1 MHIVTLM
8 RSTRSQRAV
17 LASSSATT
25 LTPQQWGILLVLGGA
40 LLLDGLDVSMVG
52 VALPSIRTALHMS
65 TSSLQ
70 WIVSGYTLGY
80 GGLLLLGGR
89 AADLLGRRRV
99 FVAAVAV
106 FAVVSLLGGIVSS
119 PGLLIAAR
127 IIKGVAAAFTA
138 PSSMSLLTTTFPEG
152 PVRNKAFSVYTVFGA
167 SGFSLGLVLS
177 GLLTQ
182 VSWRL
187 TLLVSAP
194 AAALVLLGALTLVPR
209 GEKVERNGRRF
220 DLPGAAVISAAMLL
234 LVYTVVN
241 AQQAGWGSVQTIGS
255 FAAVVALAATF
266 VVIEAR
272 SSDPLVP
279 FTIFRHAPLRR
290 AQVGAVTLFGSYV
303 SFQFLLTQYL
313 QTLSHWSAIAT
324 ALAFLPAGVIVAVL
338 SVRMAPLLG
347 RFGPGPLVAAA
358 FVALALAYALFL
370 RIGVT
375 PDYPAVMLPTVI
387 LLGLAFGLGFSS
399 LTVSATS
406 GVHDEQQG
414 LAASLFQTS
423 FQVGGAVV
431 LAVVTAVVDANG
443 GNTLTSSSAALNAY
457 RPALYL
463 ITAVA
468 ALGLLAALPGLRRGS
483 TPVAD
488 EVEHFAPAAEAMRFA
503 PVVEAAAET
512 EAETSPD
519 WSRVR
524 GGH

>member
-1 MHIVTLM
+1 MHMVWDM
-8 RSTRSQRAV
+8 
-17 LASSSATT
+17 ASSPGRRTPLATT
-25 LTPQQWGILLVLGGA
+25 TETTWTPQLWGILFVLGGA
-40 LLLDGLDVSMVG
+40 LLLDALDVSMVG
-52 VALPSIRTALHMS
+52 VALPDIRSALHMS

-99 FVAAVAV
+99 FVAALAV
-106 FAVVSLLGGIVSS
+106 FAVVSLLGGVVSS

-127 IIKGVAAAFTA
+127 IIKGAAAAFTA

-152 PVRNKAFSVYTVFGA
+152 PLRNRAFSVYTVFGA

-182 VSWRL
+182 LSWRL

-194 AAALVLLGALTLVPR
+194 AAALVLLGAVTLIPR
-209 GEKVERNGRRF
+209 PDAAQSPGRAGRRF
-220 DLPGAAVISAAMLL
+220 DLPGAAVITAAMLL

-241 AQQAGWGSVQTIGS
+241 AQQAGWGSARTIGS
-255 FAAVVALAATF
+255 FAGVAALAALF
-266 VVIEAR
+266 VTIERR
-272 SSDPLVP
+272 SPDPLVP
-279 FTIFRHAPLRR
+279 FGIFRSAPLRR
-290 AQVGAVTLFGSYV
+290 AQIGAITLFGSYV

-313 QTLSHWSAIAT
+313 QSLSHWSAIGT

-338 SVRMAPLLG
+338 SLRTAGLLNW
-347 RFGPGPLVAAA
+347 FGAETLVATA
-358 FVALALAYALFL
+358 FVSLVAAYALFL
-370 RIGVT
+370 RAGVA

-387 LLGLAFGLGFSS
+387 LLGAAFGFGFSA

-406 GVHDEQQG
+406 GVRDEQQG

-431 LAVVTAVVDANG
+431 LAVVTAIVEAG
-443 GNTLTSSSAALNAY
+443 GANTLTSPSAVLSAY

-463 ITAVA
+463 ITGVA
-468 ALGLLAALPGLRRGS
+468 ALGLVAALPGLRRGGA
-483 TPVAD
+483 PDADAGEAGRPAVAQ
-488 EVEHFAPAAEAMRFA
+488 AEAA
-503 PVVEAAAET
+503 QADAVAEL
-512 EAETSPD
+512 ADAGS
-519 WSRVR
+519 
-524 GGH
+524 

>member
-1 MHIVTLM
+1 MASLQG
-8 RSTRSQRAV
+8 QRTK
-17 LASSSATT
+17 LATT
-25 LTPQQWGILLVLGGA
+25 TETTWTPQLWGILLVLGGA

-99 FVAAVAV
+99 FVAGVAV

-127 IIKGVAAAFTA
+127 IIKGMAAAFTA
-138 PSSMSLLTTTFPEG
+138 PSSLSLLTTRFPEG
-152 PVRNKAFSVYTVFGA
+152 PLRNRAFSVYTVFGA

-194 AAALVLLGALTLVPR
+194 AAALVLLGAITLIPR
-209 GEKVERNGRRF
+209 DRVAGGAGTTRAGRRF
-220 DLPGAAVISAAMLL
+220 DLPGATVITAAMLL

-241 AQQAGWGSVQTIGS
+241 AQQAGWGSARTIGS
-255 FAAVVALAATF
+255 FAGVVVLAALF
-266 VVIEAR
+266 AVIETR
-272 SSDPLVP
+272 SPDPLVP
-279 FTIFRHAPLRR
+279 FAIFRSGSLRR
-290 AQVGAVTLFGSYV
+290 AQVGAITLFGSYV

-313 QTLSHWSAIAT
+313 QSLSHWSAIGT
-324 ALAFLPAGVIVAVL
+324 ALAFLPAGLIVAVL
-338 SVRMAPLLG
+338 SLRTAGLLG
-347 RFGPGPLVAAA
+347 RFGAEGLVATA
-358 FVALALAYALFL
+358 FVALVAAYGLFL
-370 RIGVT
+370 RAGVA

-387 LLGLAFGLGFSS
+387 LLGVAFGFGFSA

-406 GVHDEQQG
+406 GVRDHQQG

-423 FQVGGAVV
+423 FQVGGAIV
-431 LAVVTAVVDANG
+431 LAVVTAVVEAG
-443 GNTLTSSSAALNAY
+443 GANTLTSPGAVLSAY

-463 ITAVA
+463 ITGVA
-468 ALGLLAALPGLRRGS
+468 ALGLVAALPGLRRGS
-483 TPVAD
+483 AAPVAD
-488 EVEHFAPAAEAMRFA
+488 EVDYFPAGEAVAAAEPTPEA
-503 PVVEAAAET
+503 EAAAERN
-512 EAETSPD
+512 A
-519 WSRVR
+519 V
-524 GGH
+524 

>member
-1 MHIVTLM
+1 M
-8 RSTRSQRAV
+8 
-17 LASSSATT
+17 ASPQGRRTPLATT
-25 LTPQQWGILLVLGGA
+25 TETNWTPQLWGILLVLGGA

-99 FVAAVAV
+99 FIAGVAV

-127 IIKGVAAAFTA
+127 IVKGMAAAFTA
-138 PSSMSLLTTTFPEG
+138 PASLSLLTTTFPEG
-152 PVRNKAFSVYTVFGA
+152 PLRNRAFSVYTVFGA

-194 AAALVLLGALTLVPR
+194 AAALVLLGAITLIPR
-209 GEKVERNGRRF
+209 GGAAGASARAGRRF
-220 DLPGAAVISAAMLL
+220 DLPGAAVITAGMLL

-241 AQQAGWGSVQTIGS
+241 AQQAGWGSARTIGS
-255 FAAVVALAATF
+255 FAGVAVLAALF
-266 VVIEAR
+266 AVIETR
-272 SSDPLVP
+272 SPDPLVP
-279 FTIFRHAPLRR
+279 FGIFRSAPLRR
-290 AQVGAVTLFGSYV
+290 AQVGAITLFGSYV

-313 QTLSHWSAIAT
+313 QSLSHWSAIGT

-338 SVRMAPLLG
+338 SLRTAGLLG
-347 RFGPGPLVAAA
+347 RFGAEGLVAVA
-358 FVALALAYALFL
+358 FIALVGGYALFL
-370 RIGVT
+370 RAGVT
-375 PDYPAVMLPTVI
+375 PDYPAVMLPTVL
-387 LLGLAFGLGFSS
+387 LLGVAFGFGFSA
-399 LTVSATS
+399 LTVSATN
-406 GVHDEQQG
+406 GVRDHQQG

-423 FQVGGAVV
+423 FQVGGAIV
-431 LAVVTAVVDANG
+431 LAVVTAVVEAG
-443 GNTLTSSSAALNAY
+443 GANTLTSPAAVLSAY

-463 ITAVA
+463 ITGVA
-468 ALGLLAALPGLRRGS
+468 ALGLAAALPGLRRRA
-483 TPVAD
+483 PAPAD
-488 EVEHFAPAAEAMRFA
+488 EVTYFDG
-503 PVVEAAAET
+503 EAARRSEEEKIAERN
-512 EAETSPD
+512 A
-519 WSRVR
+519 V
-524 GGH
+524 